1 MFQLALIFD
10 LYEKYRIILKIQI
23 ILWLQKRT
31 TKNFLWN
38 FDYFIYD
45 FEYFDDEIQFV
56 LMKILTYLK
65 RNFYWSIWWWKRER
79 YFFEVS
85 DFLIHIL
92 KCIRIHKIRK
102 HKDKQNIQHQN
113 QNNKSKK
120 FSKKTSHK
128 ALVIIHKILYS
139 NVILQFFLQFF

>member
-38 FDYFIYD
+38 FYYFIYD
-45 FEYFDDEIQFV
+45 FEHFDDEIQFV

-85 DFLIHIL
+85 DFLIHIF
-92 KCIRIHKIRK
+92 KRICIHKIRK
-102 HKDKQNIQHQN
+102 YKYKQNIQHQN
-113 QNNKSKK
+113 KNNKSKK
-120 FSKKTSHK
+120 FGKKTSHK
-128 ALVIIHKILYS
+128 TLIIIHKILYS
-139 NVILQFFLQFF
+139 NVILQFFL